1 MRHQFKKTRKINVW
15 AQRSEIVV
23 RNMLTSLVIS
33 WQIVTTVSK
42 ARVVKAQA
50 DKFFWRLVS
59 LFDKYENLA
68 DVRREAIR
76 ILKSTLYT
84 EEAWKKVLSELLPK
98 YKELN
103 KSYWFISD
111 YKLWVRSWDWAEK
124 ILLKLN

>member
-15 AQRSEIVV
+15 AQKSEIVI
-23 RNMLTSLVIS
+23 RNMLTSLVTH

-42 ARVVKAQA
+42 ARVIKAQA
-50 DKFFWRLVS
+50 DKFFSRLVW
-59 LFDKYENLA
+59 LFAKYEQLS

-84 EEAWKKVLSELLPK
+84 QEAWKKVIEEILPK
-98 YKELN
+98 YKDAN
-103 KSYWFISD
+103 QTSGYISD

-124 ILLKLN
+124 VLLKLN

>member
-42 ARVVKAQA
+42 ARVIKAQA

-98 YKELN
+98 YKEAN
-103 KSYWFISD
+103 KSYGFISD

>member
-1 MRHQFKKTRKINVW
+1 MRHQFKKTRKINVG

-33 WQIVTTVSK
+33 GQIVTTVSK

-50 DKFFWRLVS
+50 DKFFGRLVS

-84 EEAWKKVLSELLPK
+84 EEAGKKVLSELLPK

-103 KSYWFISD
+103 KSYGFISD
-111 YKLWVRSWDWAEK
+111 YKLGVRSGDGAEK

>member
-23 RNMLTSLVIS
+23 RNMLTSLVMS
-33 WQIVTTVSK
+33 WQLVTTVSK
-42 ARVVKAQA
+42 ARVLKAQA

-103 KSYWFISD
+103 KSCGFISD

-124 ILLKLN
+124 ILIKLN